1 MGYYVNTYDDLEEVL
16 SKIDS
21 SLQDVD
27 RLFYDL
33 PDCVRQELD
42 LYQWSYGNY
51 KDVKYDLYEQI
62 TAIRNDI
69 VNIIEQYNG
78 YIKELTYYKDG
89 YFFNDE
95 DYKKLKIEVKGEE

>member
-1 MGYYVNTYDDLEEVL
+1 MNTYDDLEAVL

-21 SLQDVD
+21 YLQDVD
-27 RLFYDL
+27 VLFHDL
-33 PDCVRQELD
+33 PDYMCQELD
-42 LYQWSYGNY
+42 LYQWNDGNY

-62 TAIRNDI
+62 TSIRNNM
-69 VNIIEQYNG
+69 VNIMEQYNE

-95 DYKKLKIEVKGEE
+95 DYKKLKIEVKNND